1 MTGNVNHPKHYTGRG
16 IGYECIDITQHQN
29 FCTGNAIKYL
39 WRYQAKGKPLE
50 DLGKAR
56 WYAHRAMKRQETIDL
71 EDRHCR
77 TILRRLIE
85 TTVGYESAAWY
96 GLLKN
101 EWRIVLSS
109 LDAMLER
116 TKNDTQTL

>member
-1 MTGNVNHPKHYTGRG
+1 MTGNVNHPKHYTSRG

-39 WRYQAKGKPLE
+39 WRYQAKGTPLE
-50 DLGKAR
+50 DLEKAR
-56 WYAHRAMKRQETIDL
+56 WYAHKAMKRQETIDL

-77 TILRRLIE
+77 PILHRLIE
-85 TTVGYESAAWY
+85 TTTGYESAAWY

-101 EWRIVLSS
+101 EWRIVLDS

-116 TKNDTQTL
+116 TENDTQTL

>member
-1 MTGNVNHPKHYTGRG
+1 MTDNVNHPKHYTGRD

-39 WRYQAKGKPLE
+39 WRYQDKGRPIE
-50 DLGKAR
+50 DLEKAR
-56 WYAHRAMKRQETIDL
+56 WYARRAMKRQEAVSL
-71 EDRHCR
+71 EDRHCGI
-77 TILRRLIE
+77 ILRRLIE
-85 TTVGYESAAWY
+85 TTGGYESATWY

-101 EWRIVLSS
+101 EWRIVLSA

-116 TKNDTQTL
+116 MEGDTQTL

>member
-1 MTGNVNHPKHYTGRG
+1 MTDNVNHPKHYTGRD

-39 WRYQAKGKPLE
+39 WRYQDKGRPLE
-50 DLGKAR
+50 DLEKAR
-56 WYAHRAMKRQETIDL
+56 WYARRAMKRQETISL
-71 EDRHCR
+71 EDRHCGI
-77 TILRRLIE
+77 ILRRLIE
-85 TTVGYESAAWY
+85 TTSGYESATWY

-116 TKNDTQTL
+116 MENDTQTL